1 LYAQKISIHEKQ
13 SIRAN
18 RPISSKSCPRIDA
31 IKRLNDKKMELQ
43 NKNHAVVLMLDANQS
58 LSDCYPSG
66 NLKPY
71 SIEWLRLQRGMM
83 DPFINLVGHRPN
95 STTKTPNRDIYYV
108 YTYGIHPCAMS
119 TLTIHL
125 PSHSDH
131 LGIIFDL
138 DIETFFSSSCSEM
151 AKNPPQLLMSGNKQ
165 STDEYIKY
173 VNDQIQMNKLT
184 DRLQTICDKILNN
197 PTNWDTHDALLI
209 NKIDSQLT
217 EIMLMG

>member
-1 LYAQKISIHEKQ
+1 
-13 SIRAN
+13 
-18 RPISSKSCPRIDA
+18 
-31 IKRLNDKKMELQ
+31 
-43 NKNHAVVLMLDANQS
+43 
-58 LSDCYPSG
+58 
-66 NLKPY
+66 
-71 SIEWLRLQRGMM
+71 
-83 DPFINLVGHRPN
+83 
-95 STTKTPNRDIYYV
+95 
-108 YTYGIHPCAMS
+108 
-119 TLTIHL
+119 
-125 PSHSDH
+125 
-131 LGIIFDL
+131 
-138 DIETFFSSSCSEM
+138 M